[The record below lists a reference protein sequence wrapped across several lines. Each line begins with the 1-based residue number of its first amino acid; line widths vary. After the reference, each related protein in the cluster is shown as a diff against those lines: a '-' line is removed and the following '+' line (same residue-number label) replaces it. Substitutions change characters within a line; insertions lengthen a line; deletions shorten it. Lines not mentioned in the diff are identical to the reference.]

1 MLSEGLMCLVEI
13 FISMHE
19 IYRERERVCVFILG
33 YIHSILYFINHI
45 SFMVG
50 DIIHIYI
57 YTLYF
62 IGCYSMC
69 VLGFLPLY

>member
-19 IYRERERVCVFILG
+19 IYIERERVCVFILG

-57 YTLYF
+57 YIHCILLVV
-62 IGCYSMC
+62 IVC
-69 VLGFLPLY
+69 VF